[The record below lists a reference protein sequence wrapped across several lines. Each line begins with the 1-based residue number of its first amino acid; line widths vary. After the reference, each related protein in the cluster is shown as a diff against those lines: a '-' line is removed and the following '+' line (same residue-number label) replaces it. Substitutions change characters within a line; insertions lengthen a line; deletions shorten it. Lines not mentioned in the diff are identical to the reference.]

1 MSSNYHTP
9 WVDDTTEFKTAHMNV
24 PLGELDA
31 QITINTNKIA
41 TLVAGKF
48 MMVNEAGTAF
58 IYKDIVT
65 SGGNVVVAAG
75 QVVVN

>member
-9 WVDDTTEFKTAHMNV
+9 YTDDVTEFKQAHMNV

-31 QITINTNKIA
+31 QITINTGKIA

-48 MMVNEAGTAF
+48 VMVNEGGTAF
-58 IYKDIVT
+58 IYRDIVT
-65 SGGNVVVAAG
+65 NNGAVVVAAG